1 LLLDPATYVPLGT
14 QTVLVKGNGGKRVP
28 PPAGMPPIQSGG
40 LETKGMKPG
49 AITHSEIYVAMGWT
63 NTAYGG

>member
-1 LLLDPATYVPLGT
+1 
-14 QTVLVKGNGGKRVP
+14 
-28 PPAGMPPIQSGG
+28 MPPIQSGG

-49 AITHSEIYVAMGWT
+49 AITLGEIYVAMGWT

>member
-1 LLLDPATYVPLGT
+1 
-14 QTVLVKGNGGKRVP
+14 
-28 PPAGMPPIQSGG
+28 MPRIRGYG
-40 LETKGMKPG
+40 RETKGMKPG